1 MSQRTDSGSI
11 EEFHSR
17 GAVRYISNTTKKT
30 AHNSC
35 DVLSRPPLKTSP
47 DSVAISLTMS
57 MRGLQNVVI
66 TAVTV
71 GLILSKNVTALQQR
85 DEILLERSNF
95 VVGTGIY
102 DM

>member
-1 MSQRTDSGSI
+1 MAQFVTSQIQQRRPPTTVVMF
-11 EEFHSR
+11 FH
-17 GAVRYISNTTKKT
+17 I
-30 AHNSC
+30 
-35 DVLSRPPLKTSP
+35 PLKTSP
-47 DSVAISLTMS
+47 NSVAISLTMS
-57 MRGLQNVVI
+57 MRGLQNVVVI

-71 GLILSKNVTALQQR
+71 GLILSKIVTALQQR